1 MAQAGAGRLRA
12 GREPGQPANDHRKCR
27 ARSWVRCCRAG
38 TNTKGNRS
46 CGPADGSFHCP
57 SSAEKRVCIP
67 GQASRAN
74 KAPGFCV
81 TWWITQIGRAQ
92 AERVAIADLES
103 RSVWLEIVNWH
114 VESGLRLAVDVTIT
128 HAAEVFSLTYPA
140 YFPEA
145 PPSVK
150 GARRAHFVLAA
161 PNSVVFRLGR
171 SYDKRNLP
179 PVVVYQFENGSL
191 PAVLGAWTCRWRVLV
206 AQRLFAPREAGRA
219 RLVFG
224 TRNGTIPAF
233 ATRNRSRSN
242 STDFPRLDLRGSRVV
257 PRDSGTLK
265 SQKPNK
271 LSVYTVQKSCGQ
283 LLGENWPR
291 VRAGC

>member
-1 MAQAGAGRLRA
+1 M
-12 GREPGQPANDHRKCR
+12 D
-27 ARSWVRCCRAG
+27 
-38 TNTKGNRS
+38 
-46 CGPADGSFHCP
+46 D
-57 SSAEKRVCIP
+57 
-67 GQASRAN
+67 
-74 KAPGFCV
+74 
-81 TWWITQIGRAQ
+81 
-92 AERVAIADLES
+92 
-103 RSVWLEIVNWH
+103 
-114 VESGLRLAVDVTIT
+114 
-128 HAAEVFSLTYPA
+128 
-140 YFPEA
+140 
-145 PPSVK
+145 
-150 GARRAHFVLAA
+150 LAA

-283 LLGENWPR
+283 LLGEIWPR
-291 VRAGC
+291 NRSAVPFAFGHGSGAAQFREAGAVITLRYIGGCGGQADDIDLPTGVPRITFDQHSISWLSIGTRA